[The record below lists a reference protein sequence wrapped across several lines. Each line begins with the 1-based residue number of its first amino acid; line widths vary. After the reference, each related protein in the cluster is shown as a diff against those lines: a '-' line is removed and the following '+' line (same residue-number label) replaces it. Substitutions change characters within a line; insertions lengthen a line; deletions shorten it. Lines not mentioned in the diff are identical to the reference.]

1 MQPLMEIEFDS
12 LSVMEL
18 RNALEAKFSINLPA
32 TLSFDHPTASAIA
45 QYIERELYDASLTPL
60 QDNWQRSPS
69 VLEITSIEEIQVAL
83 IEMVKNMIGINI
95 PLEQVSIYA
104 Q

>member
-1 MQPLMEIEFDS
+1 MQPLMEMEFDS
-12 LSVMEL
+12 LSVMGL
-18 RNALEAKFSINLPA
+18 HNALEAKFSINLPA

-45 QYIERELYDASLTPL
+45 QYIEGELYDASLTPL

-83 IEMVKNMIGINI
+83 LEMVKNMIGINI